1 MNDHRNAAYL
11 LHNFLTFSKLHQE
24 ALMAVENVT
33 IDHEE
38 AVDFVRKVQKRINKE
53 AYKDFLMTLCAYRN
67 KWKDVADV
75 YRDVVELFA
84 DYPDLLEG
92 FHRFLPT
99 SEVIADLES
108 QLQIL

>member
-38 AVDFVRKVQKRINKE
+38 AVDFVRKMQKHINK
-53 AYKDFLMTLCAYRN
+53 DLLMTLCAYRN
-67 KWKDVADV
+67 KC
-75 YRDVVELFA
+75 RL
-84 DYPDLLEG
+84 
-92 FHRFLPT
+92 
-99 SEVIADLES
+99 S
-108 QLQIL
+108 